1 MQSAPFGLS
10 QSQKIQVTLLYL
22 YASFDYLKELRLKL
36 QGLMVSVDP
45 TLELSKMQRGNSL
58 ITAFQRGAREMSEDW
73 RNDACSILMHF
84 ERSVEGQMTERASD
98 SFSITIANECER
110 SLREISLAWMTPDGQ
125 DNFDDQ
131 FQAISWHARQ
141 LDDTVSQHQR
151 AGRWDDFSL
160 MLAASECKHDIDRA
174 DSLRLRPDI
183 LGVSGTTPARTGVY
197 LPLDD
202 PYGTPQFYWTG
213 NPQGV
218 LLDCNTFNELG
229 LEALASIG
237 RDDLLINK
245 SRMLEFARRHANDP
259 RLTQDPFFDDSIFNE
274 DLAPSLVARNAFTN
288 RSCRWMYVEKIHG
301 ALKN

>member
-1 MQSAPFGLS
+1 MQSAPFELS

-36 QGLMVSVDP
+36 QAPMIAVNP
-45 TLELSKMQRGNSL
+45 TLDLTKMQHRNSL
-58 ITAFQRGAREMSEDW
+58 ITASQRGTREMSENW

-84 ERSVEGQMTERASD
+84 ERSVERQMTERASD

-110 SLREISLAWMTPDGQ
+110 SLTEISLAWMTPDEQ
-125 DNFDDQ
+125 DNFDNQ
-131 FQAISWHARQ
+131 FQAMSWHAGQ
-141 LDDTVSQHQR
+141 LDNTVSQHEQ

-160 MLAASECKHDIDRA
+160 TLAASGRKHDIDRA
-174 DSLRLRPDI
+174 DPLRLRPDI

-202 PYGTPQFYWTG
+202 PYGAPQFCWIG

-237 RDDLLINK
+237 RDDLWINK
-245 SRMLEFARRHANDP
+245 RRMLEFARRHANDP
-259 RLTQDPFFDDSIFNE
+259 RLTQDPFFDDSISDE
-274 DLAPSLVARNAFTN
+274 DLAPSLVARNAFTT
-288 RSCRWMYVEKIHG
+288 RQCCWMYIEQIHG

>member
-1 MQSAPFGLS
+1 MQSAPFELS

-36 QGLMVSVDP
+36 QALMVTVDP
-45 TLELSKMQRGNSL
+45 TLDLSKMRRRNSL
-58 ITAFQRGAREMSEDW
+58 ITASQRGAREMSENW
-73 RNDACSILMHF
+73 RNDPCSILMHF

-98 SFSITIANECER
+98 SFSITIANDCER
-110 SLREISLAWMTPDGQ
+110 SLREVSLAWMTPDEQ
-125 DNFDDQ
+125 DNFDNQ
-131 FQAISWHARQ
+131 FQAISWHAGQ
-141 LDDTVSQHQR
+141 LDDTLSRHQR

-160 MLAASECKHDIDRA
+160 MLAASECKPDIDQA

-202 PYGTPQFYWTG
+202 PYGTPQFCWTG

-237 RDDLLINK
+237 RDDLWINK

-259 RLTQDPFFDDSIFNE
+259 RLTQDPFFDDSISDE
-274 DLAPSLVARNAFTN
+274 DLAPSLVARNAFTT
-288 RSCRWMYVEKIHG
+288 RPCRWMYVEQIHG